1 MIRVYNEEERFPK
14 KMSSKTIKPN
24 RINLQYFTCPICKR
38 QGNYIEDEHE
48 TICQCGCVITTSYPY
63 TAGQK
68 FKTLSDFQIENKNK
82 KINEKMKK
90 RWKKWK

>member
-1 MIRVYNEEERFPK
+1 MPQTVNINNFRCPQCHTKGQYIKEE
-14 KMSSKTIKPN
+14 
-24 RINLQYFTCPICKR
+24 Q
-38 QGNYIEDEHE
+38 E
-48 TICQCGCVITTSYPY
+48 TYCTKCGLIITTSYPY